1 MEGVDVGSSIFITLR
16 RDTLRQYF
24 PAHMMPVSSGMK
36 SKLLNSVRSG
46 GGGGGGLESDL
57 CKEYEK
63 AWNKVSKECF
73 QD

>member
-1 MEGVDVGSSIFITLR
+1 MKGVNVGCSIFITLR

-24 PAHMMPVSSGMK
+24 PAYMIPVSSGMK
-36 SKLLNSVRSG
+36 SKLLYSVRS

-73 QD
+73 WD